1 MIEQTEMIVTK
12 WDFNFSNISNNL
24 QGLTNCTTM
33 YIMQKRNAIK
43 KGIACR
49 LSCRFVHGEE
59 PVLDYVAEHSYVID
73 FDEIINKNELIK
85 MLRNSFANFEEK
97 FEFRKLGTI
106 LQNEKLRPL
115 DETVLDLDS
124 IIPLLK

>member
-1 MIEQTEMIVTK
+1 MIEQTEMTVTA
-12 WDFNFSNISNNL
+12 WNFHLSNISDNL
-24 QGLTNCTTM
+24 QQLTNTTTM
-33 YIMQKRNAIK
+33 YIMPKRNAIK

-49 LSCRFVHGEE
+49 LSCQFVNEE
-59 PVLDYVAEHSYVID
+59 GSILDYVAEHSYVID
-73 FDEIINKNELIK
+73 FDDVIDKNELLK
-85 MLRNSFANFEEK
+85 MFRNSFANFEEK

-115 DETVLDLDS
+115 DETVIDLDS